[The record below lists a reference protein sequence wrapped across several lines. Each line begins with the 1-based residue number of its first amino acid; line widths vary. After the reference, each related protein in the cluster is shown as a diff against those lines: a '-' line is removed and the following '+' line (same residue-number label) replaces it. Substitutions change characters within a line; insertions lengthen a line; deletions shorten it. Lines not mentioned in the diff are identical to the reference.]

1 MQPSL
6 WGPHLWKSIH
16 YIAMGYPNEAD
27 NMVRASYKEFYLNLW
42 KVVPCLKCS
51 VNYRRHLEELPPI
64 DGFLGSRDDLFKWTV
79 ALHNIVN
86 VELGKPQMDV
96 ETAKSIYTNGEGA
109 EAPRLQNVFVPAPAP
124 QQPQPQEQIIQIVEK
139 TVGSY
144 LPHNIAIVTL
154 ALIICIL
161 FVFMIAQKKH
171 ASK

>member
-6 WGPHLWKSIH
+6 WGPYLWKSIH
-16 YIAMGYPNEAD
+16 FVALGYPLDAD
-27 NMVRASYKEFYLNLW
+27 DEIRANYKEFYVNLW
-42 KVVPCLKCS
+42 KVIPCLKCS
-51 VNYRRHLEELPPI
+51 VNYKRHLQELPPI
-64 DGFLGSRDDLFKWTV
+64 DGFLGSKEDLFKWTV

-96 ETAKSIYTNGEGA
+96 DTARDLYMSC
-109 EAPRLQNVFVPAPAP
+109 QNNDNVKESVVVTMPAPAP
-124 QQPQPQEQIIQIVEK
+124 APERIVQIVEK

-154 ALIICIL
+154 VLIVVIL
-161 FVFMIAQKKH
+161 LIFMFTQKKH